1 MGKEGSKEF
10 LRGTR
15 ISISRAE
22 QFPSSLKLELSSQP
36 PMIGLQILVDP
47 AGFLELAETAVM
59 RLYIRS
65 WAWAWASTRK
75 HSFARM
81 ALVHAV
87 VSSRRSTPPEQPSPS
102 STSGFAEATC
112 AIIASY
118 QGNFTSR
125 NTQSKVF
132 PLATAGMSGSEW
144 LAIGP

>member
-47 AGFLELAETAVM
+47 AGFLELAGTAVM

-65 WAWAWASTRK
+65 WAWASTRK

-87 VSSRRSTPPEQPSPS
+87 VHGVQLR
-102 STSGFAEATC
+102 
-112 AIIASY
+112 
-118 QGNFTSR
+118 
-125 NTQSKVF
+125 QSNHHRHP
-132 PLATAGMSGSEW
+132 PLASQRQ
-144 LAIGP
+144 LARS